1 MATPPSG
8 PPASRFADLKIRIVS
23 AVGAAAVGLTLVW
36 LGGVWTMGLIAL
48 LSGAMI
54 WEFRSITVNG
64 GTVNGGTLNG
74 GAARGGS
81 GAAAF
86 LLAGVVGGVAVAQL
100 WSVPAG
106 FAWLAWSL
114 AAAAVA
120 DLAAGRRRAMGWG
133 LAGGAYIGAAGIGF
147 LYLRAMEPHGFNIAL
162 WVFLVVAAADVGGYF
177 AGRLIGG
184 PKLWPRVSPKKTWAG
199 VGGGV
204 VLATGLGGLFSWA
217 STGTN
222 LPQVAAVSVVVAVL
236 SQGGDLAES
245 ALKRHFGVKDSGRL
259 LPGHG
264 GALDRFDGLTAAVL
278 AVALITWWRG
288 TTIFVW

>member
-48 LSGAMI
+48 VSGAMI

-64 GTVNGGTLNG
+64 G
-74 GAARGGS
+74 AARGGS

-86 LLAGVVGGVAVAQL
+86 LLSGVVGGVAVAQL

-264 GALDRFDGLTAAVL
+264 GALDRFDGLLAAVL
-278 AVALITWWRG
+278 VVALIAWWRG
-288 TTIFVW
+288 QTVFIW